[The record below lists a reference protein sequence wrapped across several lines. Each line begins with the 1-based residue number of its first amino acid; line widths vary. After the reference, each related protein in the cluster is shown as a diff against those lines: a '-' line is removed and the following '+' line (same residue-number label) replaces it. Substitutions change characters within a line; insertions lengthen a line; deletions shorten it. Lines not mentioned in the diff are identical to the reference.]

1 GAEDLGG
8 GVGLSGVLSR
18 SPRGGSRGAG
28 RSGFPGGDR
37 PEAAARGAR
46 APADQ
51 ERRLAVL
58 PALEDVRAA
67 RLFADRVQPL
77 APDQLLESGIF
88 RSSPQPGLDP
98 RGLAFDRDLTVA
110 GFDAEQPA
118 PLGCE
123 YHGSRV
129 RLRRGAQ
136 RAVVMAARKGL
147 P

>member
-1 GAEDLGG
+1 VLAAVEDG
-8 GVGLSGVLSR
+8 
-18 SPRGGSRGAG
+18 GAG
-28 RSGFPGGDR
+28 RLFGDR
-37 PEAAARGAR
+37 VEA
-46 APADQ
+46 
-51 ERRLAVL
+51 
-58 PALEDVRAA
+58 
-67 RLFADRVQPL
+67 L
-77 APDQLLESGIF
+77 APDQLFESGIF

-147 P
+147 PCFSPP